1 MKLHEMKL
9 TEKDLIGKPTPSF
22 EQIMKKHGVSRAA
35 LQGQLNKGI
44 EVEQEHVSDKAVA
57 REIALDHLNEL
68 PDYYDR
74 LEKMEKK

>member
-1 MKLHEMKL
+1 MKL